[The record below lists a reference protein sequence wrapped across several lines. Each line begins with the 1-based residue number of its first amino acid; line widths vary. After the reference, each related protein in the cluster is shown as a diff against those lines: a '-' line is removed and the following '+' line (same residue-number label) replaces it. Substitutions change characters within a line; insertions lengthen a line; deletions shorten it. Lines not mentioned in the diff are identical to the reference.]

1 MSNKPERKIQK
12 PTAALSKHERYTK
25 QNKTKQNKT
34 KQNKTKQNKTK
45 QNKTKQKACVALQ
58 PLLRTWAAWFFPERC
73 WVFQVSF
80 IKLLIAVF

>member
-34 KQNKTKQNKTK
+34 KQNKTKQNKA
-45 QNKTKQKACVALQ
+45 KQKACVALQ

-73 WVFQVSF
+73 WVFQVSL